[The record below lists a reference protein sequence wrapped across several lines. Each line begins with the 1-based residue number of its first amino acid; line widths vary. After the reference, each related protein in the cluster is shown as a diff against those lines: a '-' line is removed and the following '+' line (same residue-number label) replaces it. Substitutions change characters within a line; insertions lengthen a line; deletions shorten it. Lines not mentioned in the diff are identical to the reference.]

1 MNNFWQQLD
10 KPFFV
15 LAPME
20 AVTDT
25 VFRHVVAAAHP
36 PDLYFTEFTNAT
48 GWVNAGERAVGGRLD
63 KADDEKPIIAHI
75 WGSKPDDIEKLAKHC
90 LELGYDGIDIN
101 TGCPDKSAIKSGGG
115 AALIK
120 NQPLMAEIV
129 AAAKKSGLPVSVKA
143 RLGYSKVEEY
153 SDWLGFLLHQDLA
166 ALTIH
171 LRTKS
176 EMSKVPAHFEILP
189 AIVAMRNEI
198 SPGTLIIANGDINDR
213 RHGQEIIDKYGVDG
227 VMIGRGVF
235 HNPFAFENEPVKHT
249 KEQLLDLLHLHL
261 NLYEQRGDK
270 KRKYETLKRFYKIYI
285 RDFDGA
291 SEMRHQLMQTKE
303 VSEARAILN
312 RHGL

>member
-20 AVTDT
+20 AVTDV
-25 VFRHVVAAAHP
+25 VFRHVVSNAAA
-36 PDLYFTEFTNAT
+36 PDVYFTEFTNAT
-48 GWVNAGERAVGGRLD
+48 GWVNAGEKAVAGRLD
-63 KADDEKPIIAHI
+63 KTDEKPIVAHI
-75 WGSKPDDIEKLAKHC
+75 WGSDPDDIEKLALHC
-90 LELGYDGIDIN
+90 AELGYDSIDIN

-120 NQPLMAEIV
+120 NQPLMAKIIT
-129 AAAKKSGLPVSVKA
+129 AAKKSGLPVSVKV
-143 RLGYSKVEEY
+143 RLGYSQIDEY
-153 SDWLGFLLHQDLA
+153 KDWLAFLLSQDLA

-176 EMSKVPAHFEILP
+176 EMSKVPAHWELLPEI
-189 AIVAMRNEI
+189 VTMRDQI
-198 SPGTLIIANGDINDR
+198 APQTLIIANGDIANR
-213 RHGQEIIDKYGVDG
+213 QHGLEIVKKYKVDG

-235 HNPFAFENEPVKHT
+235 HNPFAFEKEPVEHT
-249 KEQLLDLLHLHL
+249 KDQLLKLLHLHL
-261 NLYEQRGDK
+261 DLYEQRNEK

-291 SEMRHQLMQTKE
+291 SELRHQLMQTKE
-303 VSEARAILN
+303 VGEAREILAN
-312 RHGL
+312 QGL